1 MLYSLVT
8 HGGKLHANQQMLLT
22 NVLRL
27 DFADEIIESLATLVP
42 VLQPLRDLNPKF
54 GTLKS

>member
-8 HGGKLHANQQMLLT
+8 HGGKLHANRQMLLT

-27 DFADEIIESLATLVP
+27 DFADEIIESRQPLVP
-42 VLQPLRDLNPKF
+42 VLQPLRNLNPNF